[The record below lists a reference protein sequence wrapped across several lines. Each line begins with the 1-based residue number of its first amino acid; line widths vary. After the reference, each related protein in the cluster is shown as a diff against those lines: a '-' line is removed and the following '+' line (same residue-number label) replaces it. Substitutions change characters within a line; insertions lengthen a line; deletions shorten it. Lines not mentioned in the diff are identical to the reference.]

1 MGENNGKNEKRENNA
16 KSLVS
21 TRKNELHSLDLILG
35 RRNPIEGLTITSIIL
50 QSTRRRFYEILKG
63 LAL

>member
-21 TRKNELHSLDLILG
+21 TRKNELQLRKFDSSDCKA
-35 RRNPIEGLTITSIIL
+35 
-50 QSTRRRFYEILKG
+50 LKEVS
-63 LAL
+63 

>member
-21 TRKNELHSLDLILG
+21 TRKNELQPTRFNSG
-35 RRNPIEGLTITSIIL
+35 QKNPARRAHYYINQIASDKKKVL
-50 QSTRRRFYEILKG
+50 
-63 LAL
+63 